1 GLLASLMSCVAPPVR
16 PAPGSPLSDR
26 EYWFFF
32 ASLQPPW
39 KAEASCQLRQVH
51 GCLNPIILQL
61 DQEENHGLVPNGPVC
76 SDFLEAPWFQTFCHF
91 AQYRCFT
98 RQFYIKKP
106 VPRSLALSTTKL
118 LRPQQGRGLPV
129 PPLTLPVPPTP
140 TPVAPWLR
148 PPHQPEQAWEQ
159 RLQKG
164 VWQLIHMALDLERS
178 QVGRKGS
185 SLNSSTQPDSE
196 SKTGSPEEEVQEMAS
211 HGRDSL
217 WLSQIYQ
224 QSGLSTCSPGLQL
237 LEERNCQCQ
246 VITHTKSN
254 PLQKRN
260 ARCALEAVTASS
272 LSDVQL
278 PVTENA
284 ERVELNRLRQDFN
297 LTSFVLSSVSLLA
310 LKTDEAV
317 MILCYAMLEGN
328 CLSSVVTEA
337 WKEMEERVLGFG
349 DLVCDSLGRHHM
361 DLCPDC
367 AFCSLK
373 REQCQNIH
381 TLNRV
386 HCETGSFSP
395 YINPQISAQHQ
406 AASNKT
412 SFPETSEYYGME
424 FFRGLR
430 AEYWCS
436 RIATHGC
443 EDARVALWLKAEYAA
458 FKGGDVPNQICD
470 SDGIQHPSYCGFKSH
485 QCLQQS
491 LKNQRVFRRSCRRN
505 KTYRML
511 SEKEGEEE
519 VQLWHQRFLDLSR
532 G

>member
-1 GLLASLMSCVAPPVR
+1 KHSLRSPSGLLASLMSCVAPPVR

-26 EYWFFF
+26 EYRFFF

-39 KAEASCQLRQVH
+39 KAEVSCQLRQVH
-51 GCLNPIILQL
+51 GCLSPIILQL
-61 DQEENHGLVPNGPVC
+61 DQEENHGRVPNGPVC

-106 VPRSLALSTTKL
+106 VLRSLALSTTKL
-118 LRPQQGRGLPV
+118 PRPQQGRGLPV

-140 TPVAPWLR
+140 TPVAPWLG

-164 VWQLIHMALDLERS
+164 IWQLIHMALDLETS

-196 SKTGSPEEEVQEMAS
+196 STTGSPEEEVQETAS
-211 HGRDSL
+211 PLRAPFSNGFGSWVCKKRSTSFPCSSVCTQELHLPFSQGFLLVHCLSAMTPTPL
-217 WLSQIYQ
+217 SVSWLSWIQ
-224 QSGLSTCSPGLQL
+224 P
-237 LEERNCQCQ
+237 
-246 VITHTKSN
+246 
-254 PLQKRN
+254 
-260 ARCALEAVTASS
+260 SS
-272 LSDVQL
+272 Y
-278 PVTENA
+278 
-284 ERVELNRLRQDFN
+284 
-297 LTSFVLSSVSLLA
+297 LTSSVLSSVSLLA

-328 CLSSVVTEA
+328 CLLSVVTEA

-349 DLVCDSLGRHHM
+349 DSVCDSLGRHHM
-361 DLCPDC
+361 DLCPGC

-412 SFPETSEYYGME
+412 SFPETSEHYSME

-436 RIATHGC
+436 RIATYGC

-505 KTYRML
+505 KTYRVL